1 MRRAA
6 RVDRNQPEILAAL
19 RKAGAQ
25 VVDLSRV
32 GGGVPDL
39 LCCSRS
45 GRMFFVEVKTEE
57 GTLTDDQDEFLWLW
71 RGPTHIVRNVTEALR
86 VLEMETD
93 DRGDLIRGRRE

>member
-1 MRRAA
+1 MRLAA
-6 RVDRNQPEILAAL
+6 RVDRNQAVIVEAL

-25 VVDLSRV
+25 VLDMSRV

-57 GTLTDDQDEFLWLW
+57 GRLTDDQDEFLGQW
-71 RGPTHIVRNVTEALR
+71 RGPAHIVRTPEEALR
-86 VLEMETD
+86 VLEME
-93 DRGDLIRGRRE
+93 GV